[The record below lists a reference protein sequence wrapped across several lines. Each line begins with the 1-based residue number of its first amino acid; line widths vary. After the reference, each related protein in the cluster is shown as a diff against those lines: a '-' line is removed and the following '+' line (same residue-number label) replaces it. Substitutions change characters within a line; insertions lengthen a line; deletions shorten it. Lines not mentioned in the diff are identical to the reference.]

1 MRNENTGRYAF
12 FRQLLADGVT
22 CMFGNPGSSEENL
35 LDALQA
41 PEFKEFRYYLALQE
55 GVAVAIADAF
65 ARASPPVA
73 KDGDAV
79 AWRRPALVQLH
90 SYAGLANGLGMM
102 YYARRGYTPMVVIAG
117 EAGLRYEAL
126 DGQMAADLP
135 AIARPFVKSD
145 ANGPCAWRV
154 VDPGSLL
161 RLLRRAIK
169 TAATPPMGPVF
180 LALPMDVLDQPN
192 AEPVARSFPVR
203 STVVPDQATIAE
215 AARLMRGAT
224 SPLILMG
231 DGIAAAGAQAELTE
245 VADLAGAV
253 VWGGNCSEVNMR
265 ASHPLFG
272 GYLGHMFGDDSKRII
287 SAADVV
293 LICGTTVLPEV
304 FPSLEG
310 VFGENAKVIQFDLNP
325 TEIAKNFP
333 VTIGALAE
341 PKATLARL
349 AAVLRASMAAA
360 ESERAGE
367 RRKRREAEQAARRRA
382 ELERDALARNGAPM
396 RPARFM
402 AQLAERLAELA
413 QPPVFFDEALTSA
426 PDLLRYLPQ
435 EAPGTWY
442 QTRVGM
448 LGTGL
453 PGAVGLKLAR
463 PDRTV
468 FGFTGD
474 GGAISTIQA
483 LATAARY
490 RIGAKFVVCNNK
502 SYRILKYNLRQYW
515 AEGGEPQDQAFPDS
529 FDLAQPELRFDRL
542 AQGQGV
548 DAIRIEQPADIAPA
562 LDRALADDKPFLI
575 DLVLSPEL

>member
-215 AARLMRGAT
+215 AARLMRGAKH
-224 SPLILMG
+224 PLILMG
-231 DGIAAAGAQAELTE
+231 DGIAAAGAQPELTE
-245 VADLAGAV
+245 VADLAGAI

-265 ASHPLFG
+265 ASHPLFA
-272 GYLGHMFGDDSKRII
+272 GYLGHMFGADSQKII

-304 FPSLEG
+304 FPSLDG
-310 VFGENAKVIQFDLNP
+310 VFGENAKVIQFDLNA

-349 AAVLRASMAAA
+349 AGALRETTTAA

-367 RRKRREAEQAARRRA
+367 RRKRHEAEQAARRRA
-382 ELERDALARNGAPM
+382 ELERDALARNRAPM

-402 AQLAERLAELA
+402 AELAERLAELA
-413 QPPVFFDEALTSA
+413 HPPLIFDEALTSA

-435 EAPGTWY
+435 EEPGAWY

-453 PGAVGLKLAR
+453 PGAVGLKLAH
-463 PDRTV
+463 PGRTV
-468 FGFTGD
+468 LGFAGD
-474 GGAISTIQA
+474 GSAISTIQA

-490 RIGAKFVVCNNK
+490 RIGAKFVVCNNR

-515 AEGGEPQDQAFPDS
+515 RDRREPDDQAFPDS

-542 AQGQGV
+542 ARGQGV
-548 DAIRIEQPADIAPA
+548 DAIRVEHPADIAPA

-575 DLVLSPEL
+575 DLVLSAEL